1 MSQQEDPKAPSWIHG
16 ETEVRELEEANTR
29 RRIGADMLDFVMQ
42 VDREEY
48 DSLVFL
54 DKSARP
60 AAWLFMD
67 MYRRMFPHKT
77 RPNVHFVN
85 IGQEKIR
92 ELDSLAPTLSTRVED
107 LLREDKL
114 MMADRLRRIFS
125 VGIGER
131 DSRGERI
138 LSDSTYFDD
147 KSVCIVDEF
156 SVSGTSLIVAQYL
169 FEEAF
174 TGRYKGQ
181 IHIKSLFSKEPPWNR
196 VFDTE
201 STRKEELLGVIDIIP
216 NSLQVK
222 PFPSAANIWLRR
234 QIAKTAKEAVG
245 AR

>member
-1 MSQQEDPKAPSWIHG
+1 MLQQEDPKAPSWIHE
-16 ETEVRELEEANTR
+16 ETVRELEEANTR
-29 RRIGADMLDFVMQ
+29 RRIGTDMFAFVLE

-60 AAWLFMD
+60 VAWLFMD
-67 MYRRMFPHKT
+67 MYKRMFPHRT

-85 IGQEKIR
+85 IGRETTR
-92 ELDSLAPTLSTRVED
+92 ELDSLAPTLSTRYED
-107 LLREDKL
+107 LIREDKL
-114 MMADRLRRIFS
+114 MMAARLRRIFS

-156 SVSGTSLIVAQYL
+156 SVSGTSLVVAQCL

-181 IHIKSLFSKEPPWNR
+181 IHIKSLFSKEPPWYQI
-196 VFDTE
+196 FDTE

-222 PFPSAANIWLRR
+222 PFPSTANIWLRR
-234 QIAKTAKEAVG
+234 EIARTAKEAVA